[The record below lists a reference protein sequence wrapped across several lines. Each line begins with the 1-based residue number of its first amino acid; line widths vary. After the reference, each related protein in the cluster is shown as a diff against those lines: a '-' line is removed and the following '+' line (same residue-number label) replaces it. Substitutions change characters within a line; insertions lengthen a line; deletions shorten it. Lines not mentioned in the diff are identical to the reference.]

1 MLKTGEFG
9 CNIVPPIEVTLS
21 FNFPPPPQPG
31 QQVKL
36 VHRSLQ
42 KFDSCSGQASCFS
55 DIRVPVTLQGYLRV
69 ASSAPRFAQPHSQL
83 EWSYYQAGPAN
94 DTNPLVFLHG
104 TSSTA
109 AAFFYQVMSL
119 SDKGY
124 CVVSAQYPAYAGP
137 DEWCK
142 GFDLFLDSLRYRA
155 VHLVGAGLGGFL
167 AQHFACKHRSRVRS
181 LVLCNSF
188 ASTHAFAMRAG
199 TWGSLISLMPTAFLR
214 QAMQDTLPQAGFME
228 MRAKQ
233 AVDWVGQQ
241 LNDLSGDDLASRLN
255 LNVNGNQVGPLHF
268 ENHEVTV
275 LESSGDT
282 MVPEELR
289 QQLKILYKGASFAEL
304 KSRGDFPYLSRP
316 DEVTLFVEVH
326 MRRFGAF
333 AQGRAIAATLLTRSF
348 LTPVVDQLRCRC

>member
-1 MLKTGEFG
+1 MEGRG
-9 CNIVPPIEVTLS
+9 AADGR
-21 FNFPPPPQPG
+21 QPG
-31 QQVKL
+31 SSSIGADFAAF
-36 VHRSLQ
+36 RSACPL
-42 KFDSCSGQASCFS
+42 KK
-55 DIRVPVTLQGYLRV
+55 
-69 ASSAPRFAQPHSQL
+69 FAQPHSQL
-83 EWSYYQAGPAN
+83 EWSYYQAGPAS
-94 DTNPLVFLHG
+94 DANPLVFLHG

-109 AAFFYQVMSL
+109 AAFFYQVMSF
-119 SDKGY
+119 SEKGY
-124 CVVSAQYPAYAGP
+124 SVVSAQYPAYGGP

-142 GFDLFLDSLRYRA
+142 GFDLFLDGLRYRT

-167 AQHFACKHRSRVRS
+167 AQHYACKHRSRVRS

-188 ASTHAFAMRAG
+188 ASTNAFALRAG
-199 TWGSLISLMPTAFLR
+199 TWGSLISIMPTAFLR

-228 MRAKQ
+228 IRCKQ

-241 LNDLSGDDLASRLN
+241 LNDLSGEDLASRLN
-255 LNVNGNQVGPLHF
+255 LNVNGSHVGPLQL
-268 ENHEVTV
+268 ESHEITI

-289 QQLKILYKGASFAEL
+289 RQLKLLYRGASFAEL

-333 AQGRAIAATLLTRSF
+333 AQGPSVAQVDDVATDKGADILRDPGEAWVDAAKPQRQEWKNPFEDDDLLDRKS
-348 LTPVVDQLRCRC
+348 VV